1 MTSNAIMQQEQIV
14 LPMSNRRVLLG
25 VLAVVA
31 IVMLSVA
38 LRSKPLAPSYLQIE
52 AMQVYGELHWV
63 DREKLNAAVQPYLDS
78 NFFSADLSGLKQTV
92 ESLPWV
98 AAASV
103 RREWP
108 NQLQITVTEHQPVAR
123 WNNSALIN
131 DKGELFLPAEIPSDM
146 LNAMVQLQGPE
157 NTYSELFAIYRE
169 LQPLFATRAA
179 DAQWSNNPEDA
190 QSLDGLMIR
199 KVYLNERRALGVELQ
214 NGIRVL
220 FGRMNASMDL
230 YNTAARFLKAFNG
243 NLKEQAGRIG
253 VVDLRYTNGF
263 AVQWKSSSETQN

>member
-31 IVMLSVA
+31 IVMLSLA

-103 RREWP
+103 RR
-108 NQLQITVTEHQPVAR
+108 
-123 WNNSALIN
+123 
-131 DKGELFLPAEIPSDM
+131 
-146 LNAMVQLQGPE
+146 
-157 NTYSELFAIYRE
+157 
-169 LQPLFATRAA
+169 
-179 DAQWSNNPEDA
+179 
-190 QSLDGLMIR
+190 
-199 KVYLNERRALGVELQ
+199 
-214 NGIRVL
+214 
-220 FGRMNASMDL
+220 
-230 YNTAARFLKAFNG
+230 
-243 NLKEQAGRIG
+243 
-253 VVDLRYTNGF
+253 
-263 AVQWKSSSETQN
+263 